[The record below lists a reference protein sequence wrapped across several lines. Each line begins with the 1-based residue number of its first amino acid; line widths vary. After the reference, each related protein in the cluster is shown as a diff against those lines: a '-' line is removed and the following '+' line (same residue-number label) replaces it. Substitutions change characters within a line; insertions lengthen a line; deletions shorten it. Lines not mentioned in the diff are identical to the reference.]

1 MTLHDVYIRYGK
13 RALDFGVAV
22 LGLVVLCPVLV
33 ILCLLLGIVQG
44 WRNVFFIQERPGKD
58 GRIFR
63 LYKFQTMTNERDD
76 AGNLLRAEERI
87 TRVGR
92 WMRGA
97 GLDELPQLWNIV
109 RGEMSFVGPRPL
121 LVTYLPHYSPHQA
134 RRHEVRPGLTGW
146 AQCHGRNL
154 LSWTEKFE
162 LDVWYV
168 NHISLLTD
176 LKVLL
181 YTLREI
187 VSARSSN
194 VMIPDDFNGY
204 N

>member
-1 MTLHDVYIRYGK
+1 
-13 RALDFGVAV
+13 
-22 LGLVVLCPVLV
+22 
-33 ILCLLLGIVQG
+33 
-44 WRNVFFIQERPGKD
+44 
-58 GRIFR
+58 
-63 LYKFQTMTNERDD
+63 
-76 AGNLLRAEERI
+76 
-87 TRVGR
+87 
-92 WMRGA
+92 
-97 GLDELPQLWNIV
+97 
-109 RGEMSFVGPRPL
+109 
-121 LVTYLPHYSPHQA
+121 LPHYSPHQA